1 MALGMLCEYTALH
14 QGLFIVEAVS
24 KPHFLLA
31 RSLSQAPPFPPVY
44 PLQYPPTSEFMT
56 QHGWKVGRFSVRS
69 HLDQLSILQMGGL
82 GSSNRKDLLT
92 QGKQQDKQRIA
103 SKGYPLTSTSWAFTV
118 SSEA

>member
-1 MALGMLCEYTALH
+1 MALGMLCENTALY
-14 QGLFIVEAVS
+14 QGLFIVESVS

-31 RSLSQAPPFPPVY
+31 RSLSQAPPFPTVY
-44 PLQYPPTSEFMT
+44 PVQHPPTSEFMK

-82 GSSNRKDLLT
+82 GPRNRKDLLSQGPT
-92 QGKQQDKQRIA
+92 QGKQKIA
-103 SKGYPLTSTSWAFTV
+103 AKVVTSTSWAFTV